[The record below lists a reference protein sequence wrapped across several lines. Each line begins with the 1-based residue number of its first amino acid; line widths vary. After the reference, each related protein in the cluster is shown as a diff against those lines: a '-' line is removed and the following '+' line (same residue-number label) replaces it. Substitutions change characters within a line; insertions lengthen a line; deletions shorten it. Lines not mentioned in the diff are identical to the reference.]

1 MTEPNSPPP
10 IAPAVVDSAGVVVAD
25 LPCRQ
30 CAYNLKAQPVTG
42 RCPECGAPVGVA
54 VHGEL
59 LRYGEPAWLRGLSKG
74 ATLAFVGVFAAIFAS
89 VAGGFVAS
97 FTTPLIAPV
106 AAFAGGLVYVWGAWL
121 LTAPDPSGLG
131 EDKYGRSRQI
141 IRVALLVGALDSII
155 DAILVAAAPRPD
167 LRLTLQIVS
176 GVVNLVNLVGQFATF
191 WYLRRLVLRIPDP
204 GLAGLARVVFWGYG
218 LSLAAIVLM
227 GGVFAVAGFASGAF
241 RPGSQAP
248 GGGVIGVFAAAGCVM
263 GLAFLGVLGFGIV
276 FLVLLYRLRVA
287 FARQAELAEAIWQF
301 GGPPVPQQLLVP
313 PAP

>member
-30 CAYNLKAQPVTG
+30 CAYNLMAQPVTG

-54 VHGEL
+54 VHGDL

-89 VAGGFVAS
+89 VAGGVVAS